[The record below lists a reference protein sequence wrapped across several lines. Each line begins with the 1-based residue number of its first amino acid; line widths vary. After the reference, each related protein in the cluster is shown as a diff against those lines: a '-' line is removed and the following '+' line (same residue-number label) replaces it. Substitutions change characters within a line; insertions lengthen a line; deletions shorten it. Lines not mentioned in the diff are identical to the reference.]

1 MVKKIETLKTTDEK
15 SEVISTTKK
24 ELSDLNLSIWPDKDK
39 EKFEKL
45 SKDRALNRWLNKILA
60 KWLSDRINIFNQNY
74 NKYTH
79 KKVEDFTFDRVKA
92 RPDLTTF
99 ICWELWLPINTKYVP
114 IIEIG
119 NTKSESDKWSFSLLP
134 LEQKLKFMALYETKD
149 YFWNNF
155 AKVWASEIINR
166 YHVYMKS
173 FIDEA
178 TKNFNKNISDKKF
191 LGFVNLKNI
200 LKDEYGLT
208 DTEYEKMEEYLK
220 LIQQHPEYVW
230 WDMKPMQSWA
240 KERIIIWLT
249 LALLAAIGYI
259 YIEKTFR
266 LKEPETRIYGEST
279 EIKNFKEVFKIMSLE
294 TELTSNTRVIEWDP
308 LGYYDE
314 ETWCEVIR
322 TIKKGSNIVRK
333 IINDSGIESRRLE
346 LQVDTEIAHIFDFE
360 TAKWNVELKNWKWT
374 IHVEVWEP
382 ELKIIDTDVQ
392 IFNSKRELIN
402 LDRFDDFDIQ
412 AVETLKQEAL
422 DKANTPEVLEKA
434 IRSLGK
440 NILTLYHINW
450 IATSDFCIKGDDIET
465 VIVECAG
472 KKITVKLSDLEK

>member
-1 MVKKIETLKTTDEK
+1 MAKKVETLQTADNQ
-15 SEVISTTKK
+15 SEVIKSTKQ
-24 ELSDLNLSIWPDKDK
+24 ELSDLSLSIWPGKDK
-39 EKFEKL
+39 EKFDKL
-45 SKDRALNRWLNKILA
+45 SKDPALKRWMEKILK
-60 KWLSDRINIFNQNY
+60 KWLEFRIKTFEEVN

-79 KKVEDFTFDRVKA
+79 RKVDDYTADMIKSHPE
-92 RPDLTTF
+92 LINF
-99 ICWELWLPINTKYVP
+99 IWWELGLPIKTGESEAKY
-114 IIEIG
+114 
-119 NTKSESDKWSFSLLP
+119 NFSKLT
-134 LEQKLKFMALYETKD
+134 LEQKLSFLALYETKYD
-149 YFWNNF
+149 LWKNF
-155 AKVWASEIINR
+155 DKVPTNEIINR
-166 YHVYMKS
+166 YKTWMNT
-173 FIDEA
+173 FIEES
-178 TKNFNKNISDKKF
+178 TKKFNNTISDKKF
-191 LGFVNLKNI
+191 LGFVNMKNV
-200 LKDEYGLT
+200 LQSEYWLT
-208 DTEYEKMEEYLK
+208 DNECNKMEEYLK
-220 LIQQHPEYVW
+220 IIQQHPEYVW
-230 WDMKPMQSWA
+230 WEMLPMQAGA
-240 KERIIIWLT
+240 KEMIIRALA
-249 LALLAAIGYI
+249 LALLAALGYI
-259 YIEKTFR
+259 AYKNVFK
-266 LKEPETRIYGEST
+266 LKEPETRIYGKST

-294 TELTSNTRVIEWDP
+294 TELTSNTRVIEGDP
-308 LGYYDE
+308 LWYYDE
-314 ETWCEVIR
+314 ETWGVAFR

-333 IINDSGIESRRLE
+333 IINKSGIESRRLE

-360 TAKWNVELKNWKWT
+360 TAKWNVELKNWKWI